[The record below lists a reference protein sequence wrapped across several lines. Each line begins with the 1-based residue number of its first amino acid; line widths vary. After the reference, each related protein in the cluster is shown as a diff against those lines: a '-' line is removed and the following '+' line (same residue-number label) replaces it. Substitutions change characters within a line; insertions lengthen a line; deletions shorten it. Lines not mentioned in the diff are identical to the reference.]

1 MSVDYPDELL
11 EAIIAPELS
20 HLDLNTRNMDPVFSG
35 ISSVFSEVHCLCL
48 RSSTMDSVVTVCQ
61 VFPNIRHLEVG
72 DFASAFFH
80 GLQERTDLWSN
91 LERVTFRSLHAS
103 VLEGTVT
110 ELQTWL
116 QQRKPTAKPLH
127 LQFTCIKRRSY
138 WETTGDILSMLYN
151 SLHEDCTFEVDQFP
165 LMERTRK
172 GFFDSHTSNGAQI
185 HSWQIL
191 RTSLML
197 FPQPLRC
204 RICQVIRLALT
215 TCPRRRT
222 FFGRNQRMMFRM
234 SWKTESDQ

>member
-20 HLDLNTRNMDPVFSG
+20 HLDANTRNMDPVFSR
-35 ISSVFSEVHCLCL
+35 ISSVFSE
-48 RSSTMDSVVTVCQ
+48 
-61 VFPNIRHLEVG
+61 VFPNIRHLEIG
-72 DFASAFFH
+72 EFASAFFH
-80 GLQERTDLWSN
+80 GLQERTDLWSD

-116 QQRKPTAKPLH
+116 RQRKPTAKPLH

-138 WETTGDILSMLYN
+138 WETTGDILSMLYD

-172 GFFDSHTSNGAQI
+172 GFLTRT
-185 HSWQIL
+185 L
-191 RTSLML
+191 RTDLPGNPPCIYNMPSGEDVLWPESADEVQDEL
-197 FPQPLRC
+197 ED
-204 RICQVIRLALT
+204 
-215 TCPRRRT
+215 
-222 FFGRNQRMMFRM
+222 
-234 SWKTESDQ
+234 ESDQ